1 MGKKNLYLCS
11 LFSATIVTEDPADQD
26 REPGQ
31 LLTTTGQP
39 VATTNGTP
47 PSAPYTEDLER
58 VSTTSASSTTTGV
71 PGGLVQMIQT
81 AFSPGH
87 LAWTLVNVVGT
98 VLLIALIVIRLRNS
112 PLCKRCRKSIQKKL
126 KKSPHTIRQVP
137 GTMEPLAAPA
147 PLAQVETLSSSL
159 ESVELFVAPAPR
171 CPLRHR
177 KSAEKEL

>member
-1 MGKKNLYLCS
+1 M
-11 LFSATIVTEDPADQD
+11 VTEEPEDRD

-31 LLTTTGQP
+31 LLTSTVKP
-39 VATTNGTP
+39 AATTNGTP
-47 PSAPYTEDLER
+47 PSAPYTADQDIG
-58 VSTTSASSTTTGV
+58 TTAGAVTTTTGV
-71 PGGLVQMIQT
+71 PGGLVQLVQT

-98 VLLIALIVIRLRNS
+98 LLLITLIVIRIRNS

-126 KKSPHTIRQVP
+126 KKSPRTIRQVP
-137 GTMEPLAAPA
+137 GTMRALAAPA

-159 ESVELFVAPAPR
+159 ESIELFAAPTPR
-171 CPLRHR
+171 RPLRHR